1 MQTENINVPVK
12 VTGRHVSITEAIKDY
27 ANKKVE
33 NLHLDY
39 PRIIEAHV
47 ILDVEKHR
55 HFAEVILHCNNHI
68 TIEASHEC
76 DDMYA
81 SIDGVIDKIAQQ
93 MRKYKTKILRN
104 HRPRGFVKHFDEQV
118 LSPIDEAFAEIEESE
133 PEVIKT
139 ERYAVKPMFV
149 DEAVLQIEMSN
160 RQFVVFLNA
169 KSEKINV
176 LYRRK
181 DGGFG
186 LMEPTFT

>member
-1 MQTENINVPVK
+1 MQTANINVPIK
-12 VTGRHVSITEAIKDY
+12 VTGRHVSITESIKDY
-27 ANKKVE
+27 AIKRIE
-33 NLHLDY
+33 HLHLDY

-55 HFAEVILHCNNHI
+55 HFAEVILHCSNHI
-68 TIEASHEC
+68 TIEASQET

-81 SIDGVIDKIAQQ
+81 SIDGVVAKIAQQ

-104 HRPRGFVKHFDEQV
+104 HRPRGYVKHVEEQI
-118 LSPIDEAFAEIEESE
+118 LGPIDDAFAEIEESE

-139 ERYAVKPMFV
+139 EKYPVKPMFV
-149 DEAVLQIEMSN
+149 DEAVLQIEMSS

-169 KSEKINV
+169 KTEKVNV

-181 DGGFG
+181 DSGYG
-186 LMEPTFT
+186 LIEPTFA